1 MENNRKRLG
10 ELLIDT
16 GKVTEED
23 IAEVLSTAGENE
35 RLGDLLIR
43 AGKVTEEDIEE
54 ALSSQKQLEL
64 TGVKKK
70 KFMLGEILINSGK
83 VTKEQIDAALELKRD
98 TKERLGEIL
107 VSQGIITKKEIEDI
121 VEKQTGVKTI
131 DLDKY
136 DYSQE
141 IYKSIPKSLAQ
152 KCNAVLLE
160 SDGKYIKAAMLDP
173 FDMYAVDN
181 IALYTGLEVVPL
193 FASKEQI
200 DRKIEE
206 LYARGNVNVAENINV
221 LQKKSEV
228 GNVNINDS
236 YSSGKDAIDMNTPLS
251 KGSID
256 LNKTTLDGIGKVN
269 RRRKRIGEI
278 LIEAGKVTK
287 EEVTEALEE
296 QKKTKEKIGEI
307 LVSRGIIT
315 QQEINDAVFNQTGIK
330 SVDLD
335 ETVIVKDA
343 HSLISE
349 KLAKKYKAIPI
360 KKEQMTV
367 TVAMVDP
374 FDIYAVD
381 DIALYTGLKVIPVF
395 GSEKQID
402 KKLAELYRS
411 DNIDIAVQE
420 YKKEKQE
427 KEKEE
432 EVEDANSEAIDNAP
446 IVKLLNN
453 IVNEAIRRRASDIH
467 IEPSETSIRV
477 RYRVDGELRVAMT
490 LENAVHQPLIARIK
504 ILSRMNIAE
513 KRMPQD
519 GAFTIENK
527 TGTYDL
533 RTNILPT
540 TYGEKACIRVLD
552 KNTVIYKKSE
562 LGFFE
567 DEEERFNRLLNIQ
580 HGLILVTGPTGS
592 GKSTTMYT
600 ALSELNDDKKNIVT
614 VEDPV
619 EIKVNGINQV
629 AINEKIGLTY
639 VKVLRAFLR
648 QDPDIIMIGEIRDA
662 DTAQMSVRS
671 SITGHIVLSTLHTN
685 SAAGTIMRL
694 KDMGIEPYLIA
705 TSLKGVIAQ
714 RLVKRVCPD
723 CMEEYEADSVEKKHL
738 SIPENESIK
747 LVRGRGC
754 MRCSNTG
761 YFGRIAIAEVME
773 INSKQKSLIIREAPE
788 DEIDREAR
796 DDGMKT
802 IDENMRRAVLEK
814 KTSFEEYIKFI
825 KFKDMEVK

>member
-1 MENNRKRLG
+1 MDNNRKRLG
-10 ELLIDT
+10 ELLVDA
-16 GKVTEED
+16 GKVTQED
-23 IAEVLSTAGENE
+23 IDEVLSTANDSEKLGE
-35 RLGDLLIR
+35 LLIR
-43 AGKVTEEDIEE
+43 AGKVTEKDIEE

-70 KFMLGEILINSGK
+70 KFKLGEILINSGR
-83 VTKEQIDAALELKRD
+83 VTKEQIDTALELKHG

-107 VSQGIITKKEIEDI
+107 VSQGIITKDEIDDI
-121 VEKQTGVKTI
+121 VEKQTGVKTV
-131 DLDKY
+131 DLNKC
-136 DYSQE
+136 DYSTE
-141 IYKSIPKSLAQ
+141 AYKRIPKSLAK
-152 KCNAVLLE
+152 KCNALPLE
-160 SDGKYIKAAMLDP
+160 LEGSYLKVAMLDP
-173 FDMYAVDN
+173 FDIYAVDN
-181 IALYTGLEVVPL
+181 ISLYTGFEVIPV
-193 FASKEQI
+193 FASKDQL

-206 LYARGNVNVAENINV
+206 LYGFGDADIAEHKSMLRSSKQSDKGMIDDTDSSEGVVDINAP
-221 LQKKSEV
+221 SA
-228 GNVNINDS
+228 S
-236 YSSGKDAIDMNTPLS
+236 
-251 KGSID
+251 SID
-256 LNKTTLDGIGKVN
+256 LSKESGNVKRK
-269 RRRKRIGEI
+269 RKRIGEI
-278 LIEAGKVTK
+278 LVEAGKVTK
-287 EEVTEALEE
+287 EQVEMALEE

-307 LVSRGIIT
+307 LVSKGIIT
-315 QQEINDAVFNQTGIK
+315 EQEINDAVFNQTGIK
-330 SVDLD
+330 SVDLG
-335 ETVIVKDA
+335 ENVIIKDA
-343 HSLISE
+343 YKLIPE

-381 DIALYTGLKVIPVF
+381 DIALYTGLKVVPVF
-395 GSEKQID
+395 GSEKQIE
-402 KKLAELYRS
+402 KRLTELYRTDS
-411 DNIDIAVQE
+411 IDVAVQE
-420 YKKEKQE
+420 YKKEKKE
-427 KEKEE
+427 KEKEQQE
-432 EVEDANSEAIDNAP
+432 EEAIEDANSEAIDNAP

-467 IEPSETSIRV
+467 IEPSEMSIRV
-477 RYRVDGELRVAMT
+477 RYRVDGELRAAMT
-490 LENAVHQPLIARIK
+490 LEKAVHQSLIARIK

-519 GAFTIENK
+519 GAFTTENK
-527 TGTYDL
+527 MGTYDL

-540 TYGEKACIRVLD
+540 AYGEKACIRIFD
-552 KNTVIYKKSE
+552 KNTVIYQKSE

-567 DEEERFNRLLNIQ
+567 DEEERFNRLLTIQ

-600 ALSELNDDKKNIVT
+600 ALSELNDDRKNIVT

-619 EIKVNGINQV
+619 EIKINGINQV

-648 QDPDIIMIGEIRDA
+648 QDPDIIMVGEIRDA
-662 DTAQMSVRS
+662 ETAQMSVRA

-694 KDMGIEPYLIA
+694 EDMGIEPYLIA
-705 TSLKGVIAQ
+705 TSLKGIIAQ

-723 CMEEYEADSVEKKHL
+723 CMEEYEADDEEKKYL
-738 SIPENESIK
+738 CVDKSESVK

-761 YFGRIAIAEVME
+761 YFGRIAIAEIME
-773 INSKQKSLIIREAPE
+773 VNKKQKDLIIRGAPE
-788 DEIDREAR
+788 DEVDKSAR

-802 IDENMRRAVLEK
+802 IDENMRRAVLER
-814 KTSFEEYIKFI
+814 KTSFEEYIKFV

>member
-1 MENNRKRLG
+1 MDNNRKRLG
-10 ELLIDT
+10 ELLVDT
-16 GKVTEED
+16 GKVTEAD
-23 IAEVLSTAGENE
+23 IAEVLSTAGEDD

-64 TGVKKK
+64 AGVKKK

-83 VTKEQIDAALELKRD
+83 VTKEQVDAALELKRD

-107 VSQGIITKKEIEDI
+107 VSQGIITKQEIEDI

-131 DLDKY
+131 DLDKW
-136 DYSQE
+136 DYSQG
-141 IYKSIPKSLAQ
+141 IYKSIPKSLAK

-160 SDGKYIKAAMLDP
+160 SDGRYIKAAMLDP
-173 FDMYAVDN
+173 FDIYAVDN

-206 LYARGNVNVAENINV
+206 LYANGNANVAENINV
-221 LQKKSEV
+221 LQRKSEV
-228 GNVNINDS
+228 NSININDS

-251 KGSID
+251 KKSID
-256 LNKTTLDGIGKVN
+256 LNKTTLDGVGKVN
-269 RRRKRIGEI
+269 RRRKKIGEI
-278 LIEAGKVTK
+278 LIDAGKVTK

-307 LVSRGIIT
+307 LVSKGIIT
-315 QQEINDAVFNQTGIK
+315 QQEINDAVFEQTGIK
-330 SVDLD
+330 SIDLD
-335 ETVIVKDA
+335 ETMITKDI
-343 HSLISE
+343 HKLIPE
-349 KLAKKYKAIPI
+349 RLAKKYKAIPI

-367 TVAMVDP
+367 TVVMVDP

-402 KKLAELYRS
+402 KKLAELYRT
-411 DNIDIAVQE
+411 DNIDVAVQE

-427 KEKEE
+427 QEKEE

-477 RYRVDGELRVAMT
+477 RYRVDGELRTAMT
-490 LENAVHQPLIARIK
+490 LEKAVHQPLIARIK

-519 GAFTIENK
+519 GAFAIENK
-527 TGTYDL
+527 IGTYDL

-567 DEEERFNRLLNIQ
+567 DEEERFNRLLGIQ

-723 CMEEYEADSVEKKHL
+723 CVEEYEADNVEKKHL
-738 SIPENESIK
+738 NIPESDSLK
-747 LVRGRGC
+747 LVRGKGC

-761 YFGRIAIAEVME
+761 YFGRIAIAEIME
-773 INSKQKSLIIREAPE
+773 VNSKQKDLIIREAPE
-788 DEIDREAR
+788 DEIDKSAR